1 VKKSYLF
8 VTLYP
13 DSLLGFS
20 KDYHTLTHN
29 ICGMRKVYFFS
40 LLLVIGLILSQ
51 IVPHLLGDNFEA
63 FKSVTDSLLY
73 ISLAFIMINV
83 GREFEINK
91 NQWRSYTVDYLVAM
105 GAAAIPWILV
115 ALYYIFAVAPPE
127 LQIWKNIDVWKETFL
142 LSRYAAPTSAG
153 ILFTMLA
160 AAGLSYTW
168 VYKKVQV
175 LAIFDDLDTILLMI
189 PLQILMIGMRWQ
201 MFVIL
206 AVAVLLIWLGW
217 KKMNSYGFRHDWKA
231 ILFFSVLL
239 FVVFHGIYLISTH
252 FYGKDGGIHIEI
264 LLPAFILGVIMKTD
278 HSVKPDKTE
287 LRIADAISY
296 LFMVLVGLSMPLF
309 LGIDFVE
316 VAENSSSHI
325 SHLPMLPWGTIA
337 LHVFIVTIISNLG
350 KLFPL
355 AFYRDRKLG
364 ERLAVSIGMFT
375 RGEVGAGVLFIAI
388 GYQMSGVLLIISV
401 LAMCLNLLFTGFFIG
416 YAKKLA
422 MKSAQVELAGE
433 AEW

>member
-1 VKKSYLF
+1 MKKVF
-8 VTLYP
+8 
-13 DSLLGFS
+13 
-20 KDYHTLTHN
+20 
-29 ICGMRKVYFFS
+29 IFS
-40 LLLVIGLILSQ
+40 LLLVLGLILSQ
-51 IVPHLLGDNFEA
+51 IIPHLLGDGFDT

-91 NQWRSYTVDYLVAM
+91 KEWRSYTVDYFVAM
-105 GAAAIPWILV
+105 GAAAFPWIFV
-115 ALYYIFAVAPPE
+115 ALYYLFVVIPPE
-127 LQIWKNIDVWKETFL
+127 MQIWKNGDIWKETFL

-160 AAGLSYTW
+160 AAGLRYTW

-206 AVAVLLIWLGW
+206 VVAILLIWLGW
-217 KKMNSYGFRHDWKA
+217 KKMNSYGVRQDWKA
-231 ILFFSVLL
+231 ILFFAILL
-239 FVVFHGIYLISTH
+239 FIVIHAIYLISKH
-252 FYGKDGGIHIEI
+252 FYGESGSIHIEI
-264 LLPAFILGVIMKTD
+264 LLPAFILGMIMRAD
-278 HSVKPDKTE
+278 HSVEPGKTE
-287 LRIADAISY
+287 VRVTNSISY
-296 LFMVLVGLSMPLF
+296 FFMLLVGLSMPLF
-309 LGIDFVE
+309 LGVDFAAA
-316 VAENSSSHI
+316 AENSAAYI
-325 SHLPMLPWGTIA
+325 SQVPMLPWGTIA

-350 KLFPL
+350 KLFPM
-355 AFYRDRKLG
+355 AFYRDRKLD

-388 GYQMSGVLLIISV
+388 GYHLSGVLLIISV
-401 LAMCLNLLFTGFFIG
+401 LAMCLNLLFTGIFIG

-422 MKSAQVELAGE
+422 MKSAQEELA
-433 AEW
+433 AETV

>member
-1 VKKSYLF
+1 
-8 VTLYP
+8 
-13 DSLLGFS
+13 
-20 KDYHTLTHN
+20 
-29 ICGMRKVYFFS
+29 MRKVYIFS
-40 LLLVIGLILSQ
+40 FLLVVGLILSQ
-51 IVPHLLGDNFEA
+51 IVPHLLGGYFDT
-63 FKSVTDSLLY
+63 FKSVTDGLLY

-91 NQWRSYTVDYLVAM
+91 KQWRSYTVDYFVAM
-105 GAAAIPWILV
+105 GAAAFPWILV
-115 ALYYIFAVAPPE
+115 ALYYLFAVAPPE
-127 LQIWKNIDVWKETFL
+127 LQIWKNGEIWKETFL

-160 AAGLSYTW
+160 AAGLRYTW

-206 AVAVLLIWLGW
+206 VVAILLIWLGW
-217 KKMNSYGFRHDWKA
+217 RKMNSYGFRQDWKA
-231 ILFFSVLL
+231 ILLFSILL
-239 FVVFHGIYLISTH
+239 FVVIDAIYLVSTH
-252 FYGKDGGIHIEI
+252 FYGEGGSIHIEI
-264 LLPAFILGVIMKTD
+264 LLPAFILGMIMKAD
-278 HSVKPDKTE
+278 HSVVPGKAE
-287 LRIADAISY
+287 VRVANAISY
-296 LFMVLVGLSMPLF
+296 FFMLLVGLSMPLF
-309 LGIDFVE
+309 LGIDFVAA
-316 VAENSSSHI
+316 AENSASHI
-325 SHLPMLPWGTIA
+325 SQIPMLPWGMIA
-337 LHVFIVTIISNLG
+337 LHVFIVTIISNIG

-355 AFYRDRKLG
+355 AFYRDRKLD

-388 GYQMSGVLLIISV
+388 GYHMSGVLLIISV

-422 MKSAQVELAGE
+422 MRSAQEQLAE
-433 AEW
+433 ETA

>member
-1 VKKSYLF
+1 MK
-8 VTLYP
+8 
-13 DSLLGFS
+13 
-20 KDYHTLTHN
+20 
-29 ICGMRKVYFFS
+29 KVYIFS
-40 LLLVIGLILSQ
+40 LLLVLGLILSQ
-51 IVPHLLGDNFEA
+51 IVPHLLGDHFDA
-63 FKSVTDSLLY
+63 FKSVTDGLLY

-91 NQWRSYTVDYLVAM
+91 KQWRSYTVDYFVAM
-105 GAAAIPWILV
+105 GAAAFPWILV
-115 ALYYIFAVAPPE
+115 ALYYIFVVASPE
-127 LQIWKNIDVWKETFL
+127 LQIWKNVDIWKETFL

-160 AAGLSYTW
+160 AAGLRYTW

-206 AVAVLLIWLGW
+206 VVAILLIWLGW
-217 KKMNSYGFRHDWKA
+217 KKMNSYQLRQDWKS
-231 ILFFSVLL
+231 ILMFSLLL
-239 FVVFHGIYLISTH
+239 FIAIHAIYLISKH
-252 FYGKDGGIHIEI
+252 FYGESGSIHIEI
-264 LLPAFILGVIMKTD
+264 LLPAFILGMIMRAD
-278 HSVKPDKTE
+278 HSVEPGKNDVRVTNS
-287 LRIADAISY
+287 ISY
-296 LFMVLVGLSMPLF
+296 FFMLLVGLSMPLF
-309 LGIDFVE
+309 LGVDFVE
-316 VAENSSSHI
+316 AAENSTAHI
-325 SHLPMLPWGTIA
+325 SQIPMLPWGVIA
-337 LHVFIVTIISNLG
+337 FHVFMVTLISNIG

-388 GYQMSGVLLIISV
+388 GYHMSGVLLIISV

-422 MKSAQVELAGE
+422 MKSAQEQLAE
-433 AEW
+433 ETA

>member
-1 VKKSYLF
+1 
-8 VTLYP
+8 
-13 DSLLGFS
+13 
-20 KDYHTLTHN
+20 
-29 ICGMRKVYFFS
+29 MRKVYFFS
-40 LLLVIGLILSQ
+40 FLLVLGLVLSQ
-51 IVPHLLGDNFEA
+51 ILPHLLGGNFGV
-63 FKSVTDSLLY
+63 FKSVTDSMLY

-91 NQWRSYTVDYLVAM
+91 KQWRSYTVDYFVAM
-105 GAAAIPWILV
+105 GAAAFPWILV

-127 LQIWKNIDVWKETFL
+127 LQIWKNGDIWKETFL

-160 AAGLSYTW
+160 AAGLRYTW

-206 AVAVLLIWLGW
+206 VVAVVLIWLGW
-217 KKMNSYGFRHDWKA
+217 KKMNSYGFRQDWKA
-231 ILFFSVLL
+231 ILFIAVLL
-239 FVVFHGIYLISTH
+239 FVVIHAIYLTSKH
-252 FYGKDGGIHIEI
+252 FYGESGSIHIEI
-264 LLPAFILGVIMKTD
+264 LLPAFILGMIMRAD
-278 HSVKPDKTE
+278 HSVEPGKTE
-287 LRIADAISY
+287 VRVANSISY
-296 LFMVLVGLSMPLF
+296 LFMMLVGLSMPLF
-309 LGIDFVE
+309 LGVDFVE
-316 VAENSSSHI
+316 VAENSASHI
-325 SHLPMLPWGTIA
+325 SQIPMLPWGTIA
-337 LHVFIVTIISNLG
+337 FHVFMVTLISNLG

-355 AFYRDRKLG
+355 AFYRDRKMD

-388 GYQMSGVLLIISV
+388 GYHMSGVLLIISV

-422 MKSAQVELAGE
+422 MKSAQEELAGE
-433 AEW
+433 A

>member
-1 VKKSYLF
+1 
-8 VTLYP
+8 
-13 DSLLGFS
+13 
-20 KDYHTLTHN
+20 
-29 ICGMRKVYFFS
+29 MRKVYFFS
-40 LLLVIGLILSQ
+40 FLLVLGLVLSQ
-51 IVPHLLGDNFEA
+51 ILPHLLGGNFGV
-63 FKSVTDSLLY
+63 FKSVTDSMLY

-91 NQWRSYTVDYLVAM
+91 KQWRSYTVDYFVAM
-105 GAAAIPWILV
+105 GAAAFPWILV
-115 ALYYIFAVAPPE
+115 AIYYIFAVAPPE
-127 LQIWKNIDVWKETFL
+127 LQIWKNGDIWKETFL

-160 AAGLSYTW
+160 AAGLRYTW

-206 AVAVLLIWLGW
+206 VVAVVLIWLGW
-217 KKMNSYGFRHDWKA
+217 KKMNSYGFRQDWKA
-231 ILFFSVLL
+231 ILFFAVLL
-239 FVVFHGIYLISTH
+239 FVVIHAIYLTSKH
-252 FYGKDGGIHIEI
+252 FYGESGSIHIEI
-264 LLPAFILGVIMKTD
+264 LLPAFILGMIMRAD
-278 HSVKPDKTE
+278 HSIEPGKTE
-287 LRIADAISY
+287 LRVSNSISY
-296 LFMVLVGLSMPLF
+296 LFMMLVGLSMPLF
-309 LGIDFVE
+309 LGVDFVE
-316 VAENSSSHI
+316 VAENSASHI
-325 SHLPMLPWGTIA
+325 SQIPMLPWGTIA
-337 LHVFIVTIISNLG
+337 FHVFMVTLISNLG

-355 AFYRDRKLG
+355 AFYRDRKMD

-388 GYQMSGVLLIISV
+388 GYHMSGVLLIISV

-422 MKSAQVELAGE
+422 MKSAQEELAGE
-433 AEW
+433 A